1 MSLIRTARRCAG
13 CTLIVV
19 STICGCRSTSPQSH
33 PATSSPVNSGTASQ
47 PIPLRTQTPAVSPVS
62 YHRPVVSGVVETI
75 EPDDPISAQSEL
87 QLPQLVDEVLA
98 RNPSLWAM
106 TAAWQ
111 AAAQRY
117 PQVVSL
123 DDPMFGWS
131 LGPGSWGS
139 DEVNSAYMVE
149 ASQKL
154 PWPGKRQLRGQ
165 VARAGAAAARF
176 EIGDAQLRLVEAA
189 KLSFF
194 DYYLVHREREINDR
208 NARIMQEFR
217 DTANSKY
224 RANLVTQQD
233 VLQADVELAEL
244 TRRRFE
250 LERMEQVAVAR
261 INTLLHR
268 QADRPLPGPPAR
280 LTVLEEAPPAEV
292 LQQFAI
298 ERRPDLAAISARI
311 REEQANAA
319 LAAREFYPDLEI
331 FGRYDAFWQEV
342 PLRTSVGVNVNVPIQ
357 KERRRAA
364 VREAMFR
371 ANQRRAEFEQQIDS
385 IRNDVQAASARL
397 VESRRVAE
405 LYRQTLLPAAEQNV
419 ASARSGY
426 VAAKVDF
433 LRLVEAQR
441 QLIMLQEKSYEAETD
456 YHRRLAELE
465 RLVGGPLPQQTS
477 PGEEVPAPL
486 PQ

>member
-1 MSLIRTARRCAG
+1 MQPDSLI
-13 CTLIVV
+13 V
-19 STICGCRSTSPQSH
+19 Q
-33 PATSSPVNSGTASQ
+33 N
-47 PIPLRTQTPAVSPVS
+47 
-62 YHRPVVSGVVETI
+62 
-75 EPDDPISAQSEL
+75 EL
-87 QLPQLVDEVLA
+87 QLPQLIDDVLA

-123 DDPMFGWS
+123 DDPMFGWA

-139 DEVNSAYMVE
+139 DEVNSAYMLE

-154 PWPGKRQLRGQ
+154 PWPGKRELRGQ

-176 EIGDAQLRLVEAA
+176 EIGDMQLRLVEAA
-189 KLSFF
+189 KLGFY
-194 DYYLVHREREINDR
+194 DYYLVERELELNGR

-217 DTANSKY
+217 ETADSKY
-224 RANLVTQQD
+224 RANQVTQQD

-250 LERMEQVAVAR
+250 LERMRQMAVAR

-268 QADRPLPGPPAR
+268 EADRPLPPPPSQ
-280 LTVLEEAPPAEV
+280 LNGFDEPSPAEI
-292 LQQFAI
+292 LQQVAI
-298 ERRPDLAAISARI
+298 ERRPDLAAIGARI

-331 FGRYDAFWQEV
+331 FGRYDAFWQEP
-342 PLRTSVGVNVNVPIQ
+342 PLRTMVGMNINVPIQ
-357 KERRRAA
+357 RERRRAA

-371 ANQRRAEFEQQIDS
+371 ANQRRAEFEQQIAS
-385 IRNDVQAASARL
+385 IRNDVQAAWARM
-397 VESRRVAE
+397 VESRQVAE
-405 LYRQTLLPAAEQNV
+405 LYRQRLLPVAEQNV

-426 VAAKVDF
+426 IAARVDF

-441 QLIMLQEKSYEAETD
+441 QLIMLREKSYAAEAD
-456 YHRRLAELE
+456 YHRRAAELE
-465 RLVGGPLPQQTS
+465 RLVGGPLPQA
-477 PGEEVPAPL
+477 PPNEDVPAPSPL
-486 PQ
+486 PGNAAAKQS